1 MKSVSI
7 IVPIY
12 NAQIYLEKCIS
23 SILSQSYKD
32 FELIL
37 VDDGSKDES
46 GKICDKWQKKDERIV
61 VIHQENQGVSSAR
74 NEGLKRA
81 SGTFITFADADDIMK
96 QNYLEVLVNEQD
108 KSNADFVVAAF
119 AWDKRF
125 NRKSY
130 QFYENRIYKDNDVVN
145 VGRKIDMGPW
155 AKLYKKCII
164 DENNFHFRKDI
175 KFAEDRIFI
184 FQYLRKCKVVSVIDN
199 VIYMYN
205 IKNQSSA
212 VKKYYS
218 PFDEYMRTIFMTE
231 CDYHKAIQRDE
242 ISQNEKE
249 DLIVFYFE
257 WCLLHYIEHSPKK
270 ELIYNIKKTCELI
283 KAVGVK
289 KDYLY
294 SSYIE
299 NDDYKGI
306 ISKWKR
312 LHCKEYYLYIIKRII
327 F

>member
-130 QFYENRIYKDNDVVN
+130 QF
-145 VGRKIDMGPW
+145 
-155 AKLYKKCII
+155 
-164 DENNFHFRKDI
+164 
-175 KFAEDRIFI
+175 
-184 FQYLRKCKVVSVIDN
+184 
-199 VIYMYN
+199 
-205 IKNQSSA
+205 
-212 VKKYYS
+212 
-218 PFDEYMRTIFMTE
+218 
-231 CDYHKAIQRDE
+231 
-242 ISQNEKE
+242 
-249 DLIVFYFE
+249 
-257 WCLLHYIEHSPKK
+257 
-270 ELIYNIKKTCELI
+270 
-283 KAVGVK
+283 
-289 KDYLY
+289 
-294 SSYIE
+294 
-299 NDDYKGI
+299 
-306 ISKWKR
+306 
-312 LHCKEYYLYIIKRII
+312 
-327 F
+327 